1 MRDSDLGCRP
11 RLHGRPVGGA
21 RRRRATGGRG
31 RGAVRLGVGGAAAD
45 HGEGGDEQEQRQGPP
60 QRHGPCHRWFLVPSA
75 LPLERLAAAYGERCP
90 FQPQGAYL
98 RTRGLGPDFAKLWTA
113 NAVSNL
119 GDGVTLVAG
128 PLLAASLTRD
138 PRLVAGLAVAQRLP
152 WLLFSLVSGALVD
165 RLDRRLLMVRVDAA
179 RCVAVGLLGVA
190 VLADAASLP
199 LLYVVFFALGTAET
213 LFDNAAVSIL
223 PAVVPRAQL
232 ARANGRLLGAQM
244 VANELVAP
252 PLGGLLFAAAARCA
266 VPARRRDL
274 RGRGR
279 PVAAMGGRFRVE
291 RPEGSAPT
299 TLRAEIAEGVRWLAR
314 HRLLRVLAV
323 AIALMNLTLS
333 ATLSISVLYAQER
346 LGLGSVGYGLL
357 LSSMAVG
364 GITASLVA
372 ERVIAW
378 LGPATTMRLG
388 LVIESS
394 THLVLALARSPV
406 LVGAVFALFGF
417 HAMTWSVISVSLR
430 QELIPARLLG
440 RVNSA
445 YAVFGFGSL
454 ALGAVAGGV
463 LAARYGLTAPF
474 WYSFAAMTVL
484 TLACWPIL
492 STWAIAQARAEAST
506 GDEPP

>member
-1 MRDSDLGCRP
+1 M
-11 RLHGRPVGGA
+11 
-21 RRRRATGGRG
+21 
-31 RGAVRLGVGGAAAD
+31 
-45 HGEGGDEQEQRQGPP
+45 
-60 QRHGPCHRWFLVPSA
+60 
-75 LPLERLAAAYGERCP
+75 
-90 FQPQGAYL
+90 
-98 RTRGLGPDFAKLWTA
+98 
-113 NAVSNL
+113 SNL

-152 WLLFSLVSGALVD
+152 WLLFSLLSGALVD

-179 RCVAVGLLGVA
+179 RCVVVGLLGVA
-190 VLADAASLP
+190 VLADVATLP

-223 PAVVPRAQL
+223 PAVVPREQL
-232 ARANGRLLGAQM
+232 ARANGRLLGVQM

-252 PLGGLLFAAAARCA
+252 PLGGLLFATAAA
-266 VPARRRDL
+266 VPFLLDAGSFAAAAAL
-274 RGRGR
+274 
-279 PVAAMGGRFRVE
+279 VAAMAGRFRVE
-291 RPEGSAPT
+291 RPEGGAAT
-299 TLRAEIAEGVRWLAR
+299 TLRGEIAEGVRWLAR
-314 HRLLRVLAV
+314 NRLLRILAV

-364 GITASLVA
+364 GISASLVA
-372 ERVIAW
+372 ERVIGW

-394 THLVLALARSPV
+394 THLVLALTRSPV
-406 LVGAVFALFGF
+406 LVGAIFALFGF

-430 QELIPARLLG
+430 QELIPARLIG

-445 YAVFGFGSL
+445 YACSASGRCPWRYRRRSAGRPLRADRALLVQLCRHDPAHPGLL
-454 ALGAVAGGV
+454 ADPQHPGRRPGPRPGGD
-463 LAARYGLTAPF
+463 RRGP
-474 WYSFAAMTVL
+474 AMTLPPEQPDVVRRRR
-484 TLACWPIL
+484 WPC
-492 STWAIAQARAEAST
+492 ARARSAPR
-506 GDEPP
+506 PPTLGV

>member
-1 MRDSDLGCRP
+1 M
-11 RLHGRPVGGA
+11 
-21 RRRRATGGRG
+21 
-31 RGAVRLGVGGAAAD
+31 
-45 HGEGGDEQEQRQGPP
+45 
-60 QRHGPCHRWFLVPSA
+60 
-75 LPLERLAAAYGERCP
+75 
-90 FQPQGAYL
+90 
-98 RTRGLGPDFAKLWTA
+98 
-113 NAVSNL
+113 SNL

-165 RLDRRLLMVRVDAA
+165 RLDRRLVMVRVDAA
-179 RCVAVGLLGVA
+179 RAVVVGLLGVA
-190 VLADAASLP
+190 VLADAATLP
-199 LLYVVFFALGTAET
+199 LLYAVFFALGTAET

-223 PAVVPRAQL
+223 PAVVPKEQL

-252 PLGGLLFAAAARCA
+252 PLGGLLFATAAA
-266 VPARRRDL
+266 VPFLLDAGSFAAAAAL
-274 RGRGR
+274 
-279 PVAAMGGRFRVE
+279 VAAMGGRFRVE
-291 RPEGSAPT
+291 RPEGRAAT
-299 TLRAEIAEGVRWLAR
+299 TLRGEIAEGVHWLAR
-314 HRLLRVLAV
+314 NRLLRILAV

-346 LGLGSVGYGLL
+346 LELGSVGYGLL

-364 GITASLVA
+364 GISASVVA
-372 ERVIAW
+372 ERIIGW

-394 THLVLALARSPV
+394 THLVLALARSPF
-406 LVGAVFALFGF
+406 LVGAIFALFGF

-430 QELIPARLLG
+430 QELIPARLIG

-445 YAVFGFGSL
+445 YALFGFGSL
-454 ALGAVAGGV
+454 SLGAIAGGV

-474 WYSFAAMTVL
+474 WCSFVAMTLL

-492 STWAIAQARAEAST
+492 SARAVAQAREQAAIG
-506 GDEPP
+506 GDPQ

>member
-1 MRDSDLGCRP
+1 
-11 RLHGRPVGGA
+11 
-21 RRRRATGGRG
+21 
-31 RGAVRLGVGGAAAD
+31 
-45 HGEGGDEQEQRQGPP
+45 
-60 QRHGPCHRWFLVPSA
+60 
-75 LPLERLAAAYGERCP
+75 
-90 FQPQGAYL
+90 
-98 RTRGLGPDFAKLWTA
+98 LWTA

-165 RLDRRLLMVRVDAA
+165 RLDRRRLMVRVDAA

-190 VLADAASLP
+190 VLADVATLP

-223 PAVVPRAQL
+223 PGVVPREQL

-244 VANELVAP
+244 VANELAGP
-252 PLGGLLFAAAARCA
+252 PLGGLLFATAAALPFLLDAGSFAAAA
-266 VPARRRDL
+266 VL
-274 RGRGR
+274 
-279 PVAAMGGRFRVE
+279 VAAMSGRFRVE
-291 RPEGSAPT
+291 RPEGTVPT
-299 TLRAEIAEGVRWLAR
+299 TLRSEIAEGVRWLVR
-314 HRLLRVLAV
+314 HRLLRILAV
-323 AIALMNLTLS
+323 AIALMNLTLT
-333 ATLSISVLYAQER
+333 ATLSISVLFAQER

-364 GITASLVA
+364 GISASLVA
-372 ERVIAW
+372 ERVIGW
-378 LGPATTMRLG
+378 LGPATTLRVG

-394 THLVLALARSPV
+394 THLVLAVARSPV
-406 LVGAVFALFGF
+406 LVGASFALFGF

-445 YAVFGFGSL
+445 YAVFGFGSSS
-454 ALGAVAGGV
+454 LGAVAGGV

-474 WYSFAAMTVL
+474 WGSFVAMAVL
-484 TLACWPIL
+484 TVACWPIL
-492 STWAIAQARAEAST
+492 SSRAVAQARAQAATE
-506 GDEPP
+506 GGGR

>member
-1 MRDSDLGCRP
+1 M
-11 RLHGRPVGGA
+11 
-21 RRRRATGGRG
+21 
-31 RGAVRLGVGGAAAD
+31 
-45 HGEGGDEQEQRQGPP
+45 
-60 QRHGPCHRWFLVPSA
+60 
-75 LPLERLAAAYGERCP
+75 
-90 FQPQGAYL
+90 
-98 RTRGLGPDFAKLWTA
+98 
-113 NAVSNL
+113 SNL

-128 PLLAASLTRD
+128 PLLAVSLTRD

-152 WLLFSLVSGALVD
+152 WLLFSLLSGALVD
-165 RLDRRLLMVRVDAA
+165 RLDRRLLMARVDAA
-179 RCVAVGLLGVA
+179 RCVVVGLLGVA
-190 VLADAASLP
+190 VLADVATLP

-223 PAVVPRAQL
+223 PAVVPKEQL

-252 PLGGLLFAAAARCA
+252 PLGGLLFATAAA
-266 VPARRRDL
+266 VPFLLDAGSFAAAAAL
-274 RGRGR
+274 
-279 PVAAMGGRFRVE
+279 VAAMGGRFRVE
-291 RPEGSAPT
+291 RPEGRAAT
-299 TLRAEIAEGVRWLAR
+299 TLRGEIAEGVHWLAR
-314 HRLLRVLAV
+314 NRLLRILAV

-364 GITASLVA
+364 GISASVVA
-372 ERVIAW
+372 ERIIGW

-394 THLVLALARSPV
+394 THLVLALARSPF
-406 LVGAVFALFGF
+406 LVGAIFALFGF

-430 QELIPARLLG
+430 QELIPARLIG

-445 YAVFGFGSL
+445 YALFGFGSL
-454 ALGAVAGGV
+454 SLGAIAGGV

-474 WYSFAAMTVL
+474 WCSFVAMTLL

-492 STWAIAQARAEAST
+492 SARAVAQAREQAAIG
-506 GDEPP
+506 GDPQ